1 MSASHRQY
9 LDELVRR
16 IYRSPPI
23 AAAAPPPAAVS
34 AASARSLLRPVP
46 GHKDLAMLLAR
57 HGSFDVTIEF
67 VRVAAVQLDALIES
81 LSQEDAVHAPIDR
94 LCLAEPACKTVTEWL
109 SQVNPVELVLTFII
123 SAIIKLTLHG
133 WQRAFFPNQRRV
145 RGPAERGRKLIPK
158 DAVLL
163 HPSATCQISSS
174 GPPGPVKG
182 SSQPSSGET
191 ILSLIDP
198 ADTPNNVPTQA
209 TNDHERMIASPV
221 QTGREQTTVTTSLF
235 TWAGLM

>member
-1 MSASHRQY
+1 MRKSHVYVFIVRASTPVAAAPVTPLPSPPRTLPETLSTADEALDALAFIPMSASHRQY

-57 HGSFDVTIEF
+57 HGSFDVTI
-67 VRVAAVQLDALIES
+67 D
-81 LSQEDAVHAPIDR
+81 
-94 LCLAEPACKTVTEWL
+94 
-109 SQVNPVELVLTFII
+109 
-123 SAIIKLTLHG
+123 
-133 WQRAFFPNQRRV
+133 QRRV

-209 TNDHERMIASPV
+209 TNANPSHDYRAN
-221 QTGREQTTVTTSLF
+221 QTTS
-235 TWAGLM
+235 A